1 MFKAGVMMSK
11 PNDGEPQRPS
21 RRILRWKQLKEIV
34 PLCRVTIWQKVQTG
48 EFPEPV
54 RLSARATGWRE
65 EDVRAWIGKLPPK
78 GGL

>member
-1 MFKAGVMMSK
+1 MTKLGE
-11 PNDGEPQRPS
+11 DGQKHPG
-21 RRILRWKQLKEIV
+21 RIWRWKQLKDIV

-65 EDVRAWIGKLPPK
+65 EDVRAWMKRLKPRDV
-78 GGL
+78 